1 MFINLDKQEEK
12 LVDGLY
18 QEDEDFSAIQPLNA
32 LADEL
37 LNTDD
42 SAPELTQTQ
51 EPVGSLPQETQK
63 QPSIYE
69 NYAIMGGLEKIQEL
83 DDEHNETVVIDKKK
97 QSKKKPAA

>member
-32 LADEL
+32 IADEL

-42 SAPELTQTQ
+42 SAPEI
-51 EPVGSLPQETQK
+51 S
-63 QPSIYE
+63 
-69 NYAIMGGLEKIQEL
+69 
-83 DDEHNETVVIDKKK
+83 
-97 QSKKKPAA
+97 